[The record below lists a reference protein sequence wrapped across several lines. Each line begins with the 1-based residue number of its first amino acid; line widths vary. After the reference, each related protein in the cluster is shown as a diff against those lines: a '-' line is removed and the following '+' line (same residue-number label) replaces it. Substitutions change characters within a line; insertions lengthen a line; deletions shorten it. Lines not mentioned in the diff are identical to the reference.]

1 LTEKK
6 KYANDA
12 VIVISNEKVAEDHYV
27 LTLGE
32 PMMAAEAEPGQFFQ
46 VRLKGEGAPFLPR
59 PFSLYDWHVDDS
71 GQKIAIKLLYKVV
84 GKGTAA
90 LSKLSHGDSVA
101 VTGPLGNSFSCPE
114 AGKTIIIAAGGI
126 GIAAF
131 FAFVRQ
137 CIEAGFPA
145 KDIHLLYGARCN
157 SLLVE
162 YQRFAA
168 LGAQVSVIT
177 DDGSCGV
184 KGTVLDLIKEHIAS
198 GSREDF
204 RIYACGPAAMER
216 AIARYCQETGTAGEL
231 SLEARMICGV
241 GVCNSCAVEVKSDKA
256 PGGWDYKLVCRDGP
270 VFSAASLYLT

>member
-6 KYANDA
+6 RYVNDS
-12 VIVISNEKVAEDHYV
+12 VIVIANDKVAEDHYV

-32 PMMAAEAEPGQFFQ
+32 PMMAAEVQPGQFFQ

-71 GQKIAIKLLYKVV
+71 GRKIAIKLLFKVV
-84 GKGTAA
+84 GKGTGA
-90 LSKLSHGDSVA
+90 LSRLSPGDSVA

-114 AGKTIIIAAGGI
+114 PGKTIIIAAGGI

-131 FAFVRQ
+131 LSFARQ
-137 CIEAGFPA
+137 CIEGGFPA
-145 KDIHLLYGARCN
+145 RDIHLLYGARCD

-162 YQRFAA
+162 YQRFKA
-168 LGAQVSVIT
+168 LGTQVSVIT

-184 KGTVLDLIKEHIAS
+184 KGTVLDLIQKHIA
-198 GSREDF
+198 GHRREDF

-216 AIARYCQETGTAGEL
+216 AIARYCQETGTVGEL

-256 PGGWDYKLVCRDGP
+256 PDGWDYKLVCRDGP
-270 VFSAASLYLT
+270 VFSAASLHLT